1 VGGGDAA
8 DEAGVGVGRP
18 DGRLDEHHGG
28 VVTVSEE
35 ELGEMRHGADVAGAT
50 DAGAQNDGL
59 LQGIAGVHASDG

>member
-1 VGGGDAA
+1 
-8 DEAGVGVGRP
+8 
-18 DGRLDEHHGG
+18 
-28 VVTVSEE
+28 VSEE